1 MFHEMRYVYAVYQEQ
16 SFSKAAEKL
25 YISQPSLSA
34 MVKRAEKRIGSDIF
48 NRSTIPVTL
57 TQIGEAYIADV
68 EKIMELETELRRH
81 VSDSNDLLIGHLS
94 VGGTTLF
101 TSFILPALI
110 AGFTKRY
117 PGVTIQ
123 ICEASTQRLEK
134 ELAEGTLD
142 FLIDNCELST
152 KIYNQEIVCAEEL
165 LLAVP
170 AASAANQ
177 TAGRFSLNASDIQK
191 GRHLL
196 KDTEIAP
203 FDAFQNENFLLLKEG
218 NNTRAR
224 ADKIFKRARIKPKI
238 LFLLD
243 QQMTT
248 YHLACNNVGCAFVSD
263 TLVKHMPATKEILF
277 YKLDH
282 DLAKRYIYLYS
293 RQNNYQTRA
302 VKAFIE
308 MAAKAP
314 LSFS

>member
-48 NRSTIPVTL
+48 NRGTIPVTL
-57 TQIGEAYIADV
+57 TQIGEAYIAAV
-68 EKIMELETELRRH
+68 EKIMELETELRRYIN
-81 VSDSNDLLIGHLS
+81 DSSELLIGHLAI
-94 VGGTTLF
+94 GGTTLF

-117 PGVTIQ
+117 PGVNIQ
-123 ICEASTQRLEK
+123 ICEANTQHLEK
-134 ELAEGTLD
+134 ELEEGTLD
-142 FLIDNCELST
+142 FMIDNCEIST
-152 KIYNQEIVCAEEL
+152 KIYNREIVCTEEL

-170 AASAANQ
+170 AAAAVNQ
-177 TAGRFSLNASDIQK
+177 TVGRFSLNASDIQK

-196 KDTEIAP
+196 ADTEIAP
-203 FDAFQNENFLLLKEG
+203 FHAFQDEGFLLLKEG
-218 NNTRAR
+218 NDTRAR
-224 ADKIFKRARIKPKI
+224 AEKIFKRARFKPKI
-238 LFLLD
+238 QFLLD

-248 YHLACNNVGCAFVSD
+248 YNLACNNVGCAFVSD
-263 TLVKHMPATKEILF
+263 TLVKHMPATKEIVF

-282 DLAKRYIYLYS
+282 DLAKRHIYLYS
-293 RQNNYQTRA
+293 RQSNYQTHA

-308 MAAKAP
+308 MAAKTP
-314 LSFS
+314 LSF